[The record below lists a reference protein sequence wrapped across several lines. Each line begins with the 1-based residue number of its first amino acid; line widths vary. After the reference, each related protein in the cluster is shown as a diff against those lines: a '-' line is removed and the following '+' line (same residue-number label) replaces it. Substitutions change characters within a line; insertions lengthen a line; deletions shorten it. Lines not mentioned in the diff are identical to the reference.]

1 MRLGT
6 YAKTC
11 PAQIYY
17 SQRLLLFIRDLFIYL
32 SEIYLFIRDL
42 SERFIRDLSE
52 RFIREIYQID
62 LSEIYYSQIYYS
74 DLLFILFPQIY
85 YSVSLSWNMRL
96 GTYAKTCPAQIYYSQ
111 ILLLIIR
118 DLFIYLSEIYLFIR
132 DFSERFIRYLSE
144 IDR

>member
-62 LSEIYYSQIYYS
+62 LSEIHYSQIYYS

-85 YSVSLSWNMRL
+85 YSVSLS
-96 GTYAKTCPAQIYYSQ
+96 
-111 ILLLIIR
+111 LLEYEAGHVCEDVPSPDLLFSDII
-118 DLFIYLSEIYLFIR
+118 IIN
-132 DFSERFIRYLSE
+132 
-144 IDR
+144 